1 MDQRHASTRR
11 TRRLS
16 VRISFFLILAAILP
30 LFIALVFSEVQT
42 RATLINQADRTLAAD
57 AQTHSQLVE
66 NYLTAKLLEVR
77 TLDNTPIVQQYFADP
92 EHNQAALAVVLQNGL
107 AINKSNDPDIVL
119 VTHFDLRGHYL
130 FHYSIYGQKPQPHGK
145 YLIPPTDMQNLA
157 KSKSLQ
163 YVSGVYYD

>member
-1 MDQRHASTRR
+1 MYQRHASTRR

-30 LFIALVFSEVQT
+30 LLIALVFSEVQT

-57 AQTHSQLVE
+57 AQTHSQLIE

-92 EHNQAALAVVLQNGL
+92 VHNQAALAVVLQMDL
-107 AINKSNDPDIVL
+107 LSTSQMIRISYLSHTLI
-119 VTHFDLRGHYL
+119 LRGIT
-130 FHYSIYGQKPQPHGK
+130 FST
-145 YLIPPTDMQNLA
+145 IPFIT
-157 KSKSLQ
+157 SSH
-163 YVSGVYYD
+163 SHTGST